1 LSPST
6 ASASTARGAE
16 QASAGNDFIVP
27 AFEAIPKW
35 GAQPI
40 ATTGLEPAAASAY
53 SAASR
58 ARTSSATAAARSV
71 FETGQ

>member
-27 AFEAIPKW
+27 ALEAIPKW
-35 GAQPI
+35 GA
-40 ATTGLEPAAASAY
+40 
-53 SAASR
+53 R
-58 ARTSSATAAARSV
+58 ALSP
-71 FETGQ
+71 